1 MIGSLTLKV
10 VEQPTQET
18 WRQYY
23 NGPHAGFI
31 DVALA
36 LKECPWLVGHGA
48 GITLKLPADLTVNSY
63 DSPST

>member
-1 MIGSLTLKV
+1 MSGSLTLNV
-10 VEQPTQET
+10 VEQATPET

-48 GITLKLPADLTVNSY
+48 GITLTLPAELTIN
-63 DSPST
+63 DGDANA